1 MDNAAMSDSPA
12 DRPAYTRISRKHKG
26 VDVEVRQQERRQKLF
41 EAGLE
46 LLGTKGFHTTTVR
59 EVCTAAGLSERYFY
73 ESFSSLGALFE
84 AIYQDMH
91 IKLLGQLMSTFVA
104 SRSDP
109 SPDVIK
115 TARAA
120 VAGWLNYMK
129 EDPRRA
135 RILLIDAMSADD
147 KSQRNALA
155 ATRDYVATIQ
165 TFVEMLF
172 PGVSQMAL
180 SPRMLAAM
188 LFGACI
194 HAAREWQRDD
204 MRMPVEVVTEHLTT
218 VFKALLAHYEASHP
232 KPGHRAN

>member
-73 ESFSSLGALFE
+73 ESFASLGALFE

-120 VAGWLNYMK
+120 VAGWLSYMK

-135 RILLIDAMSADD
+135 RILLIDAMSANDR
-147 KSQRNALA
+147 SQRNALA

-172 PGVSQMAL
+172 PEVSKMAL
-180 SPRMLAAM
+180 TPRMLAAM

-194 HAAREWQRDD
+194 HAAREWLRDD
-204 MRMPVEVVTEHLTT
+204 MSMPVEVVTEHLTT
-218 VFKALLAHYEASHP
+218 VFKALLEHYEANRL
-232 KPGHRAN
+232 KPDREI